1 MINIRTISINRKRNP
16 SYGVIVTLGA
26 GILQFS
32 LKGDLSQLPN
42 NISTGSYFTP
52 ERANKLTYLDQTP
65 TDTVFIYL
73 IYVVSRHWSLSYL
86 LSIKMI
92 IQWVCQQPPV
102 QASQASHGFPDR
114 FKRGVFEFNK
124 NSSTVFLTGQACPLI
139 FFMQFHTNSTS

>member
-42 NISTGSYFTP
+42 NISTGSNFTP

-65 TDTVFIYL
+65 TDTLFIYL

-92 IQWVCQQPPV
+92 IQWVCQQPTV
-102 QASQASHGFPDR
+102 QASQAYPIRIEHYFSFLSRKYFFIKVSHASHGFPDR
-114 FKRGVFEFNK
+114 FRRG
-124 NSSTVFLTGQACPLI
+124 ARI
-139 FFMQFHTNSTS
+139 I